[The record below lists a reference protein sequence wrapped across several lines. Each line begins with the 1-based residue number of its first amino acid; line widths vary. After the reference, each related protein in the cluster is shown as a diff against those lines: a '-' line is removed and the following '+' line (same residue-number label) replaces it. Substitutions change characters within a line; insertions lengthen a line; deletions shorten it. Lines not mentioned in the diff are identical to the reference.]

1 MDLPSY
7 RYPGLESIRA
17 VLAVLGDT
25 WMNVRKI
32 SRLSGLKEWRVRS
45 ALAFLLSLGIV
56 ERVRRG
62 KIFFYRLK
70 ERRDLLDSFLSSEIF
85 FWVLWSLLVGLP
97 VRKGPWVEFGFKFA
111 EEMGLLSG
119 NSLTER
125 GKREIL
131 AAAVRK
137 AFLEIARPGEMVPL
151 SRISEVLQGW
161 GLPKGEFRRWVLG
174 AVSHLK
180 DARIVRLGS
189 RKGDY
194 LEIHGLIIGAQGIR

>member
-17 VLAVLGDT
+17 VLVILGGT
-25 WMNVRKI
+25 WMNVKKI

-56 ERVRRG
+56 ERVKRG
-62 KIFFYRLK
+62 RIFFYRLK
-70 ERRDLLDSFLSSEIF
+70 ERRELLDSFLSSEIF
-85 FWVLWSLLVGLP
+85 FWVLWSLLVEQP

-119 NSLTER
+119 NDVTER
-125 GKREIL
+125 GRRKIL
-131 AAAVRK
+131 AAAIRK
-137 AFLEIARPGEMVPL
+137 AFLEIARPGEIVPL
-151 SRISEVLQGW
+151 SRISEVLEGW
-161 GLPKGEFRRWVLG
+161 GLPEEEFRKSVLG
-174 AVSHLK
+174 AVSYLK

-189 RKGDY
+189 KRGDY
-194 LEIHGLIIGAQGIR
+194 LEIHGLIIGAQSIW